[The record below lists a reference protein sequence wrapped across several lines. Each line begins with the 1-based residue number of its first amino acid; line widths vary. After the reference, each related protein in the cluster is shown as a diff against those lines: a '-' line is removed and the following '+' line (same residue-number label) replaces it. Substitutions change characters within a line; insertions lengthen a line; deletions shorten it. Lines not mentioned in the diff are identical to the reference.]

1 MPEPAAIATVP
12 RKALYLTLGGLFVTL
27 GAVGV
32 LLPVLPTTPFLLLAS
47 YFLIRSSPRL
57 NAMLY
62 RSHVLGPLLQDWK
75 EWVGIKRDTKIAAIL
90 LVLVTVGLTL
100 YWSPESMPIRIG
112 IIVLTSVGIGV
123 ILRLPVINR

>member
-1 MPEPAAIATVP
+1 
-12 RKALYLTLGGLFVTL
+12 R
-27 GAVGV
+27 
-32 LLPVLPTTPFLLLAS
+32 
-47 YFLIRSSPRL
+47 
-57 NAMLY
+57 
-62 RSHVLGPLLQDWK
+62 H
-75 EWVGIKRDTKIAAIL
+75 TKIAAIL